1 MPYISRKYNFMY
13 LVSII
18 TKFYKG
24 TGVKFVELCGSIII
38 WVVTQKN
45 RAKNDKKKII
55 LKFPLVNFANKEIQ
69 TNRIQNNIFII
80 LNLPTINQDYKI
92 AEK

>member
-13 LVSII
+13 VVSII

-24 TGVKFVELCGSIII
+24 TGEKFVELCGSIII
-38 WVVTQKN
+38 QVVTQKN
-45 RAKNDKKKII
+45 RAKNDKKII

-69 TNRIQNNIFII
+69 TSRIQNNIFII
-80 LNLPTINQDYKI
+80 LNLPTLNQDYKI